1 VSLSADGFITYAGTV
16 TISADLTNYELHMSP
31 VLSND
36 EWRIVL
42 TWGESPRDLDS
53 HLIFYNENQWW
64 TRCPEMY
71 YGLPQASCGG
81 VSASLNVDDT
91 SSFGPE
97 VTTLYIPRDGCS
109 WGYQCEK
116 WVYKVRNYS
125 GRYDT
130 SNGWA
135 ESQAVVMLY
144 NGDHLA
150 GTYTVGEHGHT
161 TDNGRG
167 YGSEKDWTLLSIDSN
182 GQVALCTN
190 SECD

>member
-1 VSLSADGFITYAGTV
+1 MSLSADGFITYAGSV

-36 EWRIVL
+36 EWRIIL

-53 HLIFYNENQWW
+53 HLIFYNEYQWW
-64 TRCPEMY
+64 CPEMY
-71 YGLPQASCGG
+71 YGNDRASCGG

-97 VTTLYIPRDGCS
+97 VTTLSNVNGCS
-109 WGYQCEK
+109 LAQCEK

-125 GRYDT
+125 GNYDT
-130 SNGWA
+130 HNGWA
-135 ESQAVVMLY
+135 ESQAVVTLY

-150 GTYTVGEHGHT
+150 GTYRVGEHGYT
-161 TDNGRG
+161 TDDGRA
-167 YGSEKDWTLLSIDSN
+167 YGAAKDWTLLSIDSN